1 TILVAPAPCAAV
13 VMAGGASVEFATG
26 SLRGALRGADT
37 APSFV
42 GSEACAG
49 CHRAEAEAW
58 RASQHSRAMD
68 HATDKTVLGDFNDA
82 SFEHYGVRSR
92 FFRKDGKFLV
102 ETDRPDGKLAPF
114 EVQYTL

>member
-1 TILVAPAPCAAV
+1 VLPAPGCTAGLV
-13 VMAGGASVEFATG
+13 VAGGASFEFATG
-26 SLRGALRGADT
+26 SLRGALRGDDT

-49 CHRAEAEAW
+49 CHRAETDAW
-58 RASQHSRAMD
+58 RTSQHSHAMD
-68 HATDKTVLGDFNDA
+68 HATAKTVLGDFNDA